1 MTPDW
6 LYKYSTVTKPF
17 TVQPK
22 YLEILAGKNLYERLI
37 QAELIAPNILTTT
50 DNAVVTLTIAMDTAL
65 ADSGDHDPIFGISDG
80 MSFVGFRAIDKDR
93 YATQVPCNSWEGDI
107 IGNILQNNVYDL
119 TGVKV
124 HSRYYSSVIKIQIKP
139 NDQWGSCHTEHDE
152 GNVRISNY
160 QRKLNL
166 TKGLYFEMYRD
177 NVAEKYRIEY
187 IAAEVCLE

>member
-22 YLEILAGKNLYERLI
+22 YLEILAGKNLHERLI

-177 NVAEKYRIEY
+177 DVAEKYRIEY

>member
-152 GNVRISNY
+152 GTVRSSIISTNSISPRACILKCTGIMLLRNTTLSTL
-160 QRKLNL
+160 Q
-166 TKGLYFEMYRD
+166 
-177 NVAEKYRIEY
+177 
-187 IAAEVCLE
+187 